1 MMKLRYFLFALVV
14 CLISATFSSC
24 EHRELTDPTDVH
36 YVRVYMDE
44 VIKNINCGFY
54 NESFDHPEYKRP
66 LSMLACLADAET
78 GHIVRE
84 SLLRNQG
91 TDQRGYYID
100 GYIGAPAGKYHLVIF
115 QMGSALTMID
125 QTGNYFSMNAYTNP
139 VSDRVLSYLAQTSKV
154 LGGESIM
161 QEPEHMMVAR
171 CNDIQINHSEKVDT
185 LRTADGDY
193 FTANSIAKSYYI
205 QLNITGVKWIKTAG
219 AVLSGMSG
227 SSLMCKEEGMN
238 EDDPI
243 NLYFTMYYSGTKQ
256 RIADEKSVEVL
267 YATFTTFGKIPD
279 LNSELTLNFEFSKS
293 DGSTQVE
300 TIDLTE
306 TFRTPLAIENQWL
319 LLDKEITISKPIG
332 SGGIDPGVD
341 GWKEEEA
348 DLPM

>member
-14 CLISATFSSC
+14 FLISATFSSC
-24 EHRELTDPTDVH
+24 EHRELVDPTDVH

-54 NESFDHPEYKRP
+54 NESFEHPEYKRP

-125 QTGNYFSMNAYTNP
+125 QTGNYFSMNAYTKP

-154 LGGESIM
+154 LGSESIM

-193 FTANSIAKSYYI
+193 FIAKSIAKSYYI
-205 QLNITGVKWIKTAG
+205 QLNITGVKWIKAAG
-219 AVLSGMSG
+219 AVISGMSG
-227 SSLMCKEEGMN
+227 TSLMCKEEGMN

-243 NLYFTMYYSGTKQ
+243 NLYFTMYYSGAKQ
-256 RIADEKSVEVL
+256 RIADENSVEVL

-306 TFRTPLAIENQWL
+306 TFKTPLAIENQWL

-332 SGGIDPGVD
+332 SGGMEPGVD
-341 GWKEEEA
+341 GWRDEEA